1 MQVNESAVSTHVAGK
16 ASRQIGCR
24 EVASGEG
31 DDVMQAHVGERER
44 SLHDVFFLH
53 MFATFLLSMFL
64 LVRALDKFAQLQR
77 QGFRSGVCGTNQVD
91 LMIIS

>member
-1 MQVNESAVSTHVAGK
+1 M
-16 ASRQIGCR
+16 
-24 EVASGEG
+24 
-31 DDVMQAHVGERER
+31 MF
-44 SLHDVFFLH
+44 FFLH